1 MIKRDIFEKLGG
13 FPEVCINEDG
23 LLGQKLDQLL
33 LDYPGNVKYDLGMC
47 VHHHVK
53 RFEER
58 GSIKT
63 LLFYLYVFG
72 NLFPMLKPVFYRIE
86 KHSAEI
92 FKNRSD
98 LRDFS

>member
-1 MIKRDIFEKLGG
+1 MIRRDIFERVGG

-33 LDYPGNVKYDLGMC
+33 IRSDVKVRYDLEMY

-58 GSIKT
+58 GSLKT
-63 LLFYLYVFG
+63 ILFYFYVFG
-72 NLFPMLKPVFYRIE
+72 NLFPMLKPFLYKIE
-86 KHSAEI
+86 SHSAEI
-92 FKNRSD
+92 FKSRSD
-98 LRDFS
+98 LRDFR